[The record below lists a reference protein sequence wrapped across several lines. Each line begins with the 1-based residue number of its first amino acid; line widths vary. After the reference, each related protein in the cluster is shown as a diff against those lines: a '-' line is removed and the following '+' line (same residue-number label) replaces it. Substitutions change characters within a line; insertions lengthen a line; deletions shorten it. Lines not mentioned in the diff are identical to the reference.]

1 MIVVSY
7 YNEDKIGFR
16 ILGYFETRNEG
27 IQLMKKHVS
36 FSERELNKKVEGYG
50 VYFTPNGFILL
61 DIELFNKLYKPTNAL
76 LNYGLPYRVSITIVL
91 ELSKISQIHI
101 RDIKLKKLLER

>member
-1 MIVVSY
+1 VIVVSY

-16 ILGYFETRNEG
+16 ILGYFATRNEG

-36 FSERELNKKVEGYG
+36 FSERELNKKIEGYG

-61 DIELFNKLYKPTNAL
+61 DIDLFNKLYKPNAPY
-76 LNYGLPYRVSITIVL
+76 NYGLPYRVSITIVL

-101 RDIKLKKLLER
+101 RNIKLKSLLEK